1 MNKISLKKTGM
12 MTLAVLFMAVIIAVP
27 NMAFATSSTVA
38 EESAVQVTAYAK
50 GTAIQKIDNETVKMP
65 VNLTLAAEPIERGE
79 KRILFKIVGGKID
92 INGTV
97 YTISEGK
104 GIVIKLRHIVLLR
117 CQGTSPDGTEVL
129 LSLRARYFWMGGH
142 LYVARVEG
150 ILRFG
155 EDARMLLLM
164 RGYARIP

>member
-27 NMAFATSSTVA
+27 NMAWASPSTLA
-38 EESAVQVTAYAK
+38 EENTVKVTVYAK
-50 GTAIQKIDNETVKMP
+50 GIALQKIDNGRAKMP
-65 VNLTLAAEPIERGE
+65 ANLTLTAEPVECGE
-79 KRILFKIVGGKID
+79 KRILFKIVGGKVD

-104 GIVIKLRHIVLLR
+104 GIVFKLRHIVLLR
-117 CQGTSPDGTEVL
+117 CQGTNPDGTEVL
-129 LSLRARYFWMGGH
+129 LSLRAKYFWMGGH

-155 EDARMLLLM
+155 EDARILLLM